1 MSTCTHQSMINRHG
15 QGIVDQLSDTLHLLF
30 KLSAAPMAG
39 LCAMTLVAV
48 ATPASAGTN
57 EYCRQDAI
65 SGMRSCSFASMEQ
78 CQAMSSGIG
87 GTCYR
92 DPFLPQGNATSA
104 FAYAPLRG
112 GHRAKSPAKH
122 YRTTARHPAIDRR

>member
-1 MSTCTHQSMINRHG
+1 MQR
-15 QGIVDQLSDTLHLLF
+15 LF

-39 LCAMTLVAV
+39 LWAMALVAI
-48 ATPASAGTN
+48 ATPASAA

-65 SGMRSCSFASMEQ
+65 SGMRSCGYTTIAQ

-92 DPFLPQGNATSA
+92 DPFLPQAGASGA
-104 FAYAPLRG
+104 YAYAPHG
-112 GHRAKSPAKH
+112 GKRATKPAANH
-122 YRTTARHPAIDRR
+122 